1 MNGLLTID
9 TVTGKMAEYGT
20 VEQVRKN
27 RISVR
32 THPQKIMSAIKAAQQ
47 LLGCDRLI
55 SISCMDNGETFGLVY
70 HLTGPHRSVIS
81 IALEI
86 PRGDPETFT
95 VSDILP
101 SAGIY
106 ERQIHDLFGIVF
118 SGNKNLKKL
127 MLNEDWPDGEY
138 PLRKDW
144 KPKQENCYGGVSPQ
158 GVLNG

>member
-1 MNGLLTID
+1 MSGLLTLD
-9 TVTGKMAEYGT
+9 MVSGKMAEYGL
-20 VEQVRKN
+20 VEQARNN
-27 RISVR
+27 RIRIS
-32 THPQKIMSAIKAAQQ
+32 TPPQKILGAIKAAQQ

-81 IALEI
+81 ITLEV
-86 PRGDPETFT
+86 PRGAPETFT

-118 SGNKNLKKL
+118 PGNPNMKKL

-144 KPKQENCYGGVSPQ
+144 KPKKENFYGGVRSE
-158 GVLNG
+158 VI